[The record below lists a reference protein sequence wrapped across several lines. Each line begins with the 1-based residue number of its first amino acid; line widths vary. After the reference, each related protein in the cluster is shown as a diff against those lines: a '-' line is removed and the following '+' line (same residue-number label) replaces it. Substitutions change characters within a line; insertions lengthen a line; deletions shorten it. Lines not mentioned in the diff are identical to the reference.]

1 MFDYFIFYK
10 PFNVL
15 SQFSEEGDKKTLA
28 HYLPHVAKN
37 VYPVGR
43 LDYDSEGLLLLT
55 NDKALTHQLL
65 DPSFKHKRTY
75 LVQVEGLI
83 NAVAIKNLQQGVI
96 ITIDGKKYTTLP
108 AEAEL
113 LSAPPLLPDRN
124 PPIRYRKNVPD
135 SWLSLTLTEGK
146 NRQVRRMTAAVGF
159 PTLRLV
165 RYSIG
170 SVTIGNMQPGE
181 SIKLTGTDKQLLF
194 SR

>member
-83 NAVAIKNLQQGVI
+83 NTAAIKSLQQGVT

-113 LSAPPLLPDRN
+113 LSEPPLLPDRN

-170 SVTIGNMQPGE
+170 NVTIGNMQPGE
-181 SIKLTGTDKQLLF
+181 SIKLASTDKQLLF